1 MSAGTT
7 VSETPSMYVRARAPL
22 RISFVGGGT
31 DLPAY
36 YMNHGGAVLAGT
48 LNRYTY
54 VTLAPRQDDYL
65 CISSLDFDVT
75 VKYHVDEEPIYS
87 DALKLAQAAVR
98 RLIPKHSN
106 SHGFDLYIQSDAP
119 AGSGL
124 GGSTALVLAILGA
137 IMKFKDIA
145 LDNPGLAELAYTIER
160 FDLGISGGKQ
170 DQYQVTF
177 GGFNLIEFNKEAV
190 SVTPLRPPKVI
201 LNDLE
206 HHLLICYTGKTHT
219 SAQIT
224 DNLDEYIRSRRPATA
239 EGLQRLHELVYAL
252 KDALLQGRLLE
263 MAEMLDCAWGLKLK
277 LNPPEVTDPFID
289 ELYEA
294 AKRSGAL
301 GGKLLGA
308 GGGGFLLLFCQSNKK
323 RAVRERLEE
332 MGCQFAPFSFVDEGL
347 TAWWSNQL

>member
-1 MSAGTT
+1 MQ
-7 VSETPSMYVRARAPL
+7 
-22 RISFVGGGT
+22 F
-31 DLPAY
+31 
-36 YMNHGGAVLAGT
+36 GGAVLAGT
-48 LNRYTY
+48 VNRYAY
-54 VTLAPRQDDYL
+54 VTLAPRDDDYIS
-65 CISSLDFDVT
+65 ISSLDFDVT
-75 VKYHVDEEPIYS
+75 VKYQVDEEPIYS
-87 DALKLAQAAVR
+87 DVLKLAQAAVR
-98 RLIPKHSN
+98 RLVPRHSN

-137 IMKFKDIA
+137 IMEFKGIV

-177 GGFNLIEFNKEAV
+177 GGFNLIEFNKEKV
-190 SVTPLRPPKVI
+190 TVTPLQLPKVI

-206 HHLLICYTGKTHT
+206 HHLLICYTGKTRT
-219 SAQIT
+219 SARIT
-224 DNLDEYIRSRRPATA
+224 DKLDDYVQTQRPATV
-239 EGLQRLHELVYAL
+239 EGLRHLHALVYEL
-252 KDALLQGRLLE
+252 KDALLQGRLME
-263 MAEMLDCAWGLKLK
+263 MADMLDYAWQLKLK
-277 LNPPEVTDPFID
+277 LNPPEVTDPSID
-289 ELYEA
+289 EMYEL
-294 AKRSGAL
+294 AKKNGAL

-323 RAVRERLEE
+323 RAVREKLEE

>member
-1 MSAGTT
+1 
-7 VSETPSMYVRARAPL
+7 MYVRARAPL
-22 RISFVGGGT
+22 RISLVGGGT
-31 DLPAY
+31 DLPCY
-36 YMNHGGAVLAGT
+36 YMNCGGAVIAGSV
-48 LNRYTY
+48 NRYTY
-54 VTLAPRQDDYL
+54 VTLAPRDDDYI
-65 CISSLDFDVT
+65 CISSLDFDVS

-87 DALKLAQAAVR
+87 EALKLAQAAVR
-98 RLIPKHSN
+98 RLVPQHSN

-137 IMKFKDIA
+137 IMKFKDIV
-145 LDNPGLAELAYTIER
+145 LDNPTLAELAYTIER

-190 SVTPLRPPKVI
+190 LVTPLKLPRVI

-206 HHLLICYTGKTHT
+206 HHLVICYTGKTHT
-219 SAQIT
+219 SANIT
-224 DNLDEYIRSRRPATA
+224 DKLDEYIRGQRPATV
-239 EGLQRLHELVYAL
+239 EGLRNLHEMVYGL
-252 KDALLQGRLLE
+252 KDALLQGRLGE
-263 MAEMLDCAWGLKLK
+263 MADMLDYAWRLKLQ

-289 ELYEA
+289 ELYEV
-294 AKRSGAL
+294 AKKSGAL

-308 GGGGFLLLFCQSNKK
+308 GGGGFLLLFCQSNRK
-323 RAVRERLEE
+323 RVVREKLEQL
-332 MGCQFAPFSFVDEGL
+332 GCQFAPFSFVEEGL

>member
-1 MSAGTT
+1 MSDNGGKF
-7 VSETPSMYVRARAPL
+7 VRARAPL

-36 YMNHGGAVLAGT
+36 YTRFGGAVLAGT
-48 LNRYTY
+48 VNRYTY
-54 VTLAPRQDDYL
+54 VTLAPREDDYVS
-65 CISSLDFDVT
+65 ISSLDFDVT
-75 VKYHVDEEPIYS
+75 VKYHVDEEPIYN

-98 RLIPKHSN
+98 RLVPRHSN

-137 IMKFKDIA
+137 IMKFKGIV
-145 LDNPGLAELAYTIER
+145 LDNQTLAELAYTIER

-177 GGFNLIEFNKEAV
+177 GGFNLIEFNREAV
-190 SVTPLRPPKVI
+190 SVNPLAVSRVI

-224 DNLDEYIRSRRPATA
+224 DKLDDYVRSERPATI
-239 EGLQRLHELVYAL
+239 EGLRLLRGLVYDL
-252 KDALLQGRLLE
+252 KDALLEGRLLD
-263 MAEMLDCAWGLKLK
+263 AAYMLDCAWQLKLK
-277 LNPPEVTDPFID
+277 LNPPEVTDPFIND
-289 ELYEA
+289 LYEEA
-294 AKRSGAL
+294 RKSGAL

-308 GGGGFLLLFCQSNKK
+308 GGGGFLLLFCESSKK
-323 RAVRERLEE
+323 RAVRERLEA
-332 MGCQFAPFSFVDEGL
+332 MGCQFAPFSFVEEGL
-347 TAWWSNQL
+347 GAWWSNQL